1 MQTAFYTSQT
11 SKDNQMA
18 ISIHK
23 PIFLRVSHEFLR
35 MIWHLKSILLG
46 MAVLVFAGA
55 LGISHFENL
64 PLSDALYFTMIT
76 GLTVGYGDI
85 TPQSMG
91 GRIIAVMVAL
101 VGVIFSGLI
110 VAVAL
115 RAVGQSLKKPKTN

>member
-1 MQTAFYTSQT
+1 MT
-11 SKDNQMA
+11 

-23 PIFLRVSHEFLR
+23 PIFLRVINEFLR

>member
-91 GRIIAVMVAL
+91 GRIIAVLVAL

>member
-1 MQTAFYTSQT
+1 
-11 SKDNQMA
+11 MA

-23 PIFLRVSHEFLR
+23 PVFLRVSYEFVR
-35 MIWHLKSILLG
+35 MIWHLKSILMG

-55 LGISHFENL
+55 LGIAHFEKL
-64 PLSDALYFTMIT
+64 PLADALYFAMIT

-85 TPQSMG
+85 TPQSGG

-101 VGVIFSGLI
+101 LGVIFSGLI

-115 RAVGQSLKKPKTN
+115 RAVGQSLTKPKTN